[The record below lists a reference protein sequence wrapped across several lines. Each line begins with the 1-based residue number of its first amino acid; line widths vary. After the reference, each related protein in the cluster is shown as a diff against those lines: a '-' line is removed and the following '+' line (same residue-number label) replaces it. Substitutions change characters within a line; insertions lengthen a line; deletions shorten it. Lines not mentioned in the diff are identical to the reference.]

1 MSIGR
6 TFSFTVERIVE
17 PVEGMHRAIAGRW
30 FSVLGNTGQPVRRV
44 HDTLAG
50 TVYSSIRLAGT
61 LVGAGLDMAITTRS
75 DRADAVQAF
84 TNGIW
89 GDRLGRHEE
98 RLGITMGIR
107 NRDGQ
112 TMVLGPK
119 LESAFPEATGHL
131 VVLVHGLV
139 NTERV
144 WRGTATDQGLVDK
157 LEAHPALTPIS
168 LRYNSGQKV
177 STNGELLASLLDHL
191 HHDWPVP
198 VESLALVGHSMGGL
212 VIRSACKIAE
222 TNDSAWL
229 ADVSDVVAL
238 GSPHLGAPLEK
249 LVNAVAWGLNVARE
263 TRPLADFLNNRSSGI
278 KDLRFGA
285 TTEADW
291 GGTDPDALLV
301 NTVADDPL
309 PANIDHHFVAGV
321 ITADRTH
328 PVGVVMGDLMVRTD
342 SAAGRQR
349 LDPTDVV
356 VIGGV
361 RHSDLASEEAVID
374 QVMDW
379 LAPSD

>member
-6 TFSFTVERIVE
+6 TVSFTVERILE

-30 FSVLGNTGQPVRRV
+30 FSVLGETGKPMQHV
-44 HDTLAG
+44 HDTFTG

-61 LVGAGLDMAITTRS
+61 LVGAGLDVAITTRS
-75 DRADAVQAF
+75 ARADAVQAF

-89 GDRLGRHEE
+89 GDRFGRDED
-98 RLGITMGIR
+98 RLGITMGVR

-112 TMVLGPK
+112 AMVVGPK
-119 LESAFPEATGHL
+119 LETTFPEATGHL

-144 WRGTATDQGLVDK
+144 WRGTAADQGLVDK
-157 LEAHPALTPIS
+157 LEEHPALTPVS

-177 STNGELLASLLDHL
+177 STNGALLSSLLDQL
-191 HHDWPVP
+191 HRDWPVP

-212 VIRSACKIAE
+212 VVRSACKIAE
-222 TNDSAWL
+222 TNDAAWL
-229 ADVSDVVAL
+229 ADVANVVTL

-249 LVNAVAWGLNVARE
+249 LANAVAWGLNVARE

-285 TTEADW
+285 VTDADW
-291 GGTDPDALLV
+291 GDADPDALLV
-301 NTVADDPL
+301 NTVSDDPL

-321 ITADRTH
+321 VTTNRTH

-342 SAAGRQR
+342 SATGKQR
-349 LDPTDVV
+349 LDPTNVV
-356 VIGGV
+356 VIGKV
-361 RHSDLASEEAVID
+361 RHSDLASEAAVID

-379 LAPSD
+379 VGVR